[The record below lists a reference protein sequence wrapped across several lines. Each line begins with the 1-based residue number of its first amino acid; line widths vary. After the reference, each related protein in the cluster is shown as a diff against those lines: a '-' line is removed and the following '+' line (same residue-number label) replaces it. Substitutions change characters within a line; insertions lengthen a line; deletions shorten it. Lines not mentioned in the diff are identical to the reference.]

1 MIFKLKN
8 RVKQQLKNWLQA
20 IGSKL
25 LGLQVIKKID
35 EITSVNKGIQI
46 TLSLRY
52 QELLRQKSPLPKFED
67 VEFRAFSQNGED
79 GILLYIFSLIG
90 TTNKRLVDIG
100 CGSCLVSNSANLI
113 INHGWTGL
121 LIDGNED
128 NIRLG
133 REFYSKCPDTRVWQ
147 PTLLQAWVTKDNI
160 NSLLSA
166 YSCEGEIDLL
176 SLDIDGIDYWI
187 WQAIECIS
195 PRVVVLE
202 YIDIWGSHSSVTIP
216 YQENFVG
223 KYDELGLYYGSAS
236 LSAFVKLGKAKGYRL
251 VGCQRYGFN
260 AFFIRSG
267 IGEDIYPEIS
277 PDKCFNHP
285 KVRYGMEKRLM
296 QTKEYEWVEV

>member
-1 MIFKLKN
+1 MILRLRN
-8 RVKQQLKNWLQA
+8 RVKNQLKALLQA
-20 IGSKL
+20 TGSKI
-25 LGLQVIKKID
+25 LGLQLIKKVD
-35 EITSVNKGIQI
+35 EITAVNKGIQI
-46 TLSLRY
+46 IMSLKY
-52 QELLRQKSPLPKFED
+52 QELLRQNSPLPKFED

-100 CGSCLVSNSANLI
+100 CGSGIISNSANLI

-133 REFYSKCPDTRVWQ
+133 REFYSKCPDTRVWP
-147 PTLLQAWVTKDNI
+147 PTLLHAWVTKDNI

-166 YSCEGEIDLL
+166 YSFEGEIDLL

-187 WQAIECIS
+187 WQAIELIS

-202 YIDIWGSHSSVTIP
+202 YMNIWGSQRSVTVP

-236 LSAFVKLGKAKGYRL
+236 LSAFVKLGKKKGYRL

-260 AFFIRSG
+260 AFFIRLG
-267 IGEDIYPEIS
+267 IGEDIIPEIY
-277 PDKCFNHP
+277 PDECFSHP
-285 KVRYGMEKRLM
+285 LVKYGMEKRLM
-296 QTKEYEWVEV
+296 KTKQHEWVEV